1 MQELEKVILD
11 EPLCKQY
18 DWFFNEFATK
28 TQEAGEDFF
37 LKGLTFKLVGL
48 SKNINVLSAGTDY
61 FVTKIML
68 DSQHDIFFR
77 VSQEA
82 VKIMFDKGLGKRD
95 KKFDINSMTDL
106 EATVLTKFNNYL
118 FEFVKGALLKPPP
131 RRQKRKNY
139 DAINLSMFMID
150 EEKNV
155 AGKFIISLPEV
166 LLEPENVASIE
177 DKFNEYDFTSSWVDV
192 KIKIGKIKS
201 PVGELKQ
208 LDVED
213 IVVFDSTDIHTMSV
227 NLFDWEKEFRL
238 NPNPSLIMTLDDN
251 EKGDTMTDNAQDL
264 RNLWDKVLIEMG
276 AEFER
281 VKIPLGE
288 LKKIEN
294 GLIVDVSSVYNNKI
308 SLVVENKTIA
318 HGELVI
324 VNDRYGVKITEV
336 FAGAKAQGIEEAE
349 ANAQAQQSDD
359 DEDEDGEGGE
369 FDYSDFELED
379 EDI

>member
-1 MQELEKVILD
+1 MQDTEKIILD

-18 DWFFNEFATK
+18 DWFFNAFATK
-28 TQEAGEDFF
+28 IQEAGDDFF
-37 LKGLTFKLVGL
+37 LPGLKFKLVGL
-48 SKNINVLSAGTDY
+48 SKNINVLTSGTDY
-61 FVTKIML
+61 FVTKIKI
-68 DSQHDIFFR
+68 DSQHDVFFR

-95 KKFDINSMTDL
+95 KKFDINSITDL
-106 EATVLTKFNNYL
+106 EAKIISEFNNEL
-118 FEFVKGALLKPPP
+118 FALTRGSLLKPPS
-131 RRQKRKNY
+131 RKKKRKNF
-139 DAINLSMFMID
+139 DTINLSMFMVD

-155 AGKFIISLPEV
+155 AGKFMISLPEI
-166 LLEPENVASIE
+166 LLAPQDVESIE
-177 DKFNEYDFTSSWVDV
+177 DKFNEYDFTTSWIDV

-213 IVVFDSTDIHTMSV
+213 IVILDNTNIHSMSV
-227 NLFDWEKEFRL
+227 ELFDWEKEFKLR
-238 NPNPSLIMTLDDN
+238 PNPSLIMTIDEN
-251 EKGDTMTDNAQDL
+251 NKGDTMTDDAEDL
-264 RNLWDKVLIEMG
+264 KNLWDKVLIEMG
-276 AEFER
+276 AEFAK

-294 GLIVDVSSVYNNKI
+294 GLIVDVSSVYNNLI

-336 FAGAKAQGIEEAE
+336 FAGAKAQGIEEAQ

-359 DEDEDGEGGE
+359 DEDEDGEGE